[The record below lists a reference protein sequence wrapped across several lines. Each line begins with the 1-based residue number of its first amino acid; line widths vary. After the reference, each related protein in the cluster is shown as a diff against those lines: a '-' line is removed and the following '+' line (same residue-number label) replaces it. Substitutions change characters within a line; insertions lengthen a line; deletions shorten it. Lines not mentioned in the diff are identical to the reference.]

1 MARRRTSGAQ
11 APGGVGG
18 GPVGREPAAPETS
31 FTPEQ
36 RALLSRHVS
45 NLDRDVYVIFNLPE
59 EVIAVIF
66 AYVSRSPRSFRENLL
81 RLLED
86 PELALLDAPAAPA
99 APGQQE
105 PGGAYAFA
113 AEKAR
118 QFHEKWVVGY
128 GHASVAEL
136 AKAAVGIERISR
148 LASARLETAN
158 PWLSFI
164 EYSQR
169 YQMPRRGAY
178 VVPPE
183 LAAAGDRAL
192 LERFHQVQDAT
203 YEAYLELFEGLVRH
217 LERTEPPRAGEGERA
232 RRSRLEKMAFED
244 ARYAL
249 TLAVHTNLGMVGN
262 GRALR
267 DMIVHLLSDPY
278 EETTRL
284 ALAIRE
290 EVTKVLPTLVR
301 YAEPNAY
308 RMEAERALAEGIA
321 DVVARYGGARVGS
334 NGGVRLL
341 DWTGRLPEEPAAA
354 AAGTA
359 PAGGAAGLGRREG
372 EDQGRTGLQEQ
383 TSPAEAAAGAG
394 QVAAARE
401 EGGAAGAYRE
411 ESGASREESKEHHE
425 EAGAYPEA
433 STTPDELR
441 ALDRLLGAWLTQ
453 HGELGWPET
462 EVVLAR
468 MTPAEKLDLFD
479 RAVRALG
486 PHDPPQDALKFVRYV
501 AEFNVSEANWHQ
513 LLRHSR
519 RVHFAAQAP
528 TVEHGIVVPP
538 RVQEAGLAHVLV
550 RAVDASERL
559 YHELVRAGL
568 PLAAHYVVTNAHRR
582 RVRAEF
588 DLWQLYHLINLRGK
602 PEAQWDIR
610 RTVHELARQVMRVHP
625 NLIARAPVLMRVL
638 EGGPGP
644 GVPPARG

>member
-1 MARRRTSGAQ
+1 M
-11 APGGVGG
+11 
-18 GPVGREPAAPETS
+18 GRQPAAPQST

-36 RALLSRHVS
+36 RALLARHVS
-45 NLDRDVYVIFNLPE
+45 NLDRDVYVIYNLPE

-86 PELALLDAPAAPA
+86 PELALAEGPASPA
-99 APGQQE
+99 QQRE
-105 PGGAYAFA
+105 PDGVYAFA

-183 LAAAGDRAL
+183 LEAAGDPAL
-192 LERFHQVQDAT
+192 LERFHAVQDVT
-203 YEAYLELFEGLVRH
+203 YDAYLQLFEGLVRH
-217 LERTEPPRAGEGERA
+217 LERTEPPREGESERA
-232 RRSRLEKMAFED
+232 RRSRLEKLAFED

-308 RMEAERALAEGIA
+308 RIESERALAEGVA
-321 DVVARYGGARVGS
+321 EVVARYGGARAASSGD
-334 NGGVRLL
+334 VRLL
-341 DWTGRLPEEPAAA
+341 DWTGRLPEE
-354 AAGTA
+354 AAGAIGGA
-359 PAGGAAGLGRREG
+359 PPGSGAAGPGVG
-372 EDQGRTGLQEQ
+372 GTDPASMAGLQEL
-383 TSPAEAAAGAG
+383 TAPAEAAAAPGE
-394 QVAAARE
+394 VAAARE
-401 EGGAAGAYRE
+401 QRAPQED
-411 ESGASREESKEHHE
+411 HDVT
-425 EAGAYPEA
+425 
-433 STTPDELR
+433 TTPDELR

-453 HGELGWPET
+453 HATLGWPET
-462 EVVLAR
+462 EAVLAR
-468 MTPAEKLDLFD
+468 MSPAEKLDLFD
-479 RAVRALG
+479 RAVRRLG
-486 PHDPPQDALKFVRYV
+486 THDLPLEALKFVRYV

-528 TVEHGIVVPP
+528 TIDHGITVPP
-538 RVQEAGLAHVLV
+538 RIQEAGLAQVLV

-559 YHELVRAGL
+559 YHQLVRAGL

-638 EGGPGP
+638 AG
-644 GVPPARG
+644 A